1 MTTTTT
7 QTMLYETFD
16 SPIGELLVVGDG
28 EALSGLYMQDGR
40 RPVTVPS
47 SWERDSRPFG
57 ELREQ
62 LGEYFAG
69 DRRGFDLPLAPQGSE
84 FQLRV
89 WEGLREIPYG
99 ETESYGELAA
109 RIGHPGSAR
118 AVGAANGRNPISI
131 VVPCHRVIGA
141 GGSLTGYAGGLERKR
156 LLLDFESQRFG
167 GPDALSRA
175 SRRSRP
181 GA

>member
-7 QTMLYETFD
+7 QTTLYETFD
-16 SPIGELLVVGDG
+16 SPIGELLAVGDG
-28 EALSGLYMQDGR
+28 EALSGLYMQATR
-40 RPVTVPS
+40 RPVTVPG
-47 SWERDSRPFG
+47 SWERDAAPFG
-57 ELREQ
+57 GLREQ

-69 DRRGFDLPLAPQGSE
+69 DRREFDLALAPEGSE

-89 WEGLREIPYG
+89 WEALREIPYG

-141 GGSLTGYAGGLERKR
+141 SGSLTGYAGGLERKR
-156 LLLDFESQRFG
+156 LLL
-167 GPDALSRA
+167 ALET
-175 SRRSRP
+175 
-181 GA
+181 G

>member
-7 QTMLYETFD
+7 QTTLYETFD
-16 SPIGELLVVGDG
+16 SPIGELLAVGDR
-28 EALSGLYMQDGR
+28 EALSGLYMQAGR
-40 RPVTVPS
+40 RPVTVPG
-47 SWERDSRPFG
+47 SWERDAAPFG

-69 DRRGFDLPLAPQGSE
+69 DRREFDLALAPEGSE
-84 FQLRV
+84 LQLRV
-89 WEGLREIPYG
+89 WEALREIPYG
-99 ETESYGELAA
+99 ETESYGELAV

-141 GGSLTGYAGGLERKR
+141 SGSLTGYAGGVERKR
-156 LLLDFESQRFG
+156 LLLELETG
-167 GPDALSRA
+167 
-175 SRRSRP
+175 
-181 GA
+181 